1 MSGGATAC
9 DGEVVVSFERMRAI
23 IDFVE
28 EDQLVRLEPG
38 CVTASLQ
45 QFAESQGL
53 YYPVDF
59 ASSGSSQIG
68 GNIATNAG
76 GIKVLRYGLTR
87 AWVAGLSVVT
97 GQGRAMTLNAGLVKN
112 ATGPDLQQ
120 LFIGSEGIF
129 GMVTEAWM
137 RLESAK
143 VPSGDGARGRPN
155 GVRAVRLDRCR
166 QALSLTAFE
175 FFSEAAVIMLSS
187 IWVNHHRFP
196 TRLFMCWLST
206 SRTRYLILVRT
217 CSSPFTKRSW

>member
-1 MSGGATAC
+1 MTDSLARLNDVFPAEDLLTSPDDLQHYGQDWSKFLVPNPSAVVFPREKAQVEALVRVANESGLKLVPSGGRTGLSGGATAC

-87 AWVAGLSVVT
+87 A
-97 GQGRAMTLNAGLVKN
+97 
-112 ATGPDLQQ
+112 
-120 LFIGSEGIF
+120 
-129 GMVTEAWM
+129 
-137 RLESAK
+137 
-143 VPSGDGARGRPN
+143 
-155 GVRAVRLDRCR
+155 
-166 QALSLTAFE
+166 
-175 FFSEAAVIMLSS
+175 
-187 IWVNHHRFP
+187 
-196 TRLFMCWLST
+196 
-206 SRTRYLILVRT
+206 
-217 CSSPFTKRSW
+217 